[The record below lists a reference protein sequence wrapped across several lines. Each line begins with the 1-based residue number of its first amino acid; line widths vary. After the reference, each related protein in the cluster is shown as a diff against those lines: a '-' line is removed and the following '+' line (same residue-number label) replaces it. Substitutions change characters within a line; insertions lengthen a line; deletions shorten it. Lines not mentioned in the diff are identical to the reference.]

1 MNNEST
7 ADELRGV
14 VGGIGEGIKGLGDKF
29 REQEAQKAAGTH
41 DWVKQPDGTSKWLPK
56 DPAAGRQRVPMSGT
70 QPATPA
76 PAPAPAPRMASTRGG
91 QAPAASEGQKR
102 NVRPILGRK
111 V

>member
-14 VGGIGEGIKGLGDKF
+14 VGGIGEGIKSLGDTF
-29 REQEAQKAAGTH
+29 REREEQKAAGTH

-56 DPAAGRQRVPMSGT
+56 DPAAGRQRLPASGA

-76 PAPAPAPRMASTRGG
+76 PSRLATTRGG
-91 QAPAASEGQKR
+91 QAPAAPEGPRR
-102 NVRPILGRK
+102 NVRPIISRK
-111 V
+111 A